1 MKINPRMAE
10 LFRATTEVL
19 LMTTVVALAAMAS
32 SKSRN
37 IPSTPLETRS
47 EQSRIAGPGRGQVA
61 KITLKDTD
69 AFVEVDGQPLQ
80 LDAFLRNAGPAGS
93 VVLRLSGPQW
103 RELTRVVRARDMQ
116 FTVETDP

>member
-19 LMTTVVALAAMAS
+19 LMTTVVALAAVAADRS
-32 SKSRN
+32 SNMSL
-37 IPSTPLETRS
+37 TPLENRS
-47 EQSRIAGPGRGQVA
+47 EHTSIAGPGRGQVA

-69 AFVEVDGQPLQ
+69 AFVEVGGQPLHF
-80 LDAFLRNAGPAGS
+80 DAFLRNSEPAGS
-93 VVLRLSGPQW
+93 VVLRLNGPQW
-103 RELTRVVRARDMQ
+103 RELTKLIRTRDLQ